1 MEEVQTIN
9 NTDAKVVASLLG
21 DSNNKVARYI
31 SGSRG
36 NQFQSATCKDFFIL
50 LSNIQPLGVLI
61 SKPKT
66 MSTFHEIFEKK
77 KFGH

>member
-31 SGSRG
+31 QTKTHIGPTYPVP
-36 NQFQSATCKDFFIL
+36 NLKDFHLLIKQYEPIL
-50 LSNIQPLGVLI
+50 
-61 SKPKT
+61 
-66 MSTFHEIFEKK
+66 EK
-77 KFGH
+77 G